1 MILTDYYRLEV
12 LKPTQSHRM
21 DCTAST
27 GEYPLFEAM
36 AARSKV
42 GRLFLYVTKVP
53 DRFTAD
59 AQRRA
64 DRILSNC
71 THLSSIY
78 VPDLEMPNLGYGD
91 VAGTEDALLLKFSGE
106 GDEALDLYVARGY
119 KNNALALF
127 QLWTDG
133 GLDEE
138 VATLQQRAV
147 STGVELQTIVR

>member
-1 MILTDYYRLEV
+1 MILTDYYRLQV
-12 LKPTQSHRM
+12 LKPTKSHRM

-53 DRFTAD
+53 ERFAAD

-64 DRILSNC
+64 DRSINNG
-71 THLSSIY
+71 TNISSIY
-78 VPDLEMPNLGYGD
+78 VPNLEMPNLGFGD
-91 VAGTEDALLLKFSGE
+91 VAGTEDALLLKFE
-106 GDEALDLYVARGY
+106 GADDETLHLYVARGY
-119 KNNALALF
+119 KNNAIALY

-138 VATLQQRAV
+138 VATLQKRAV
-147 STGVELQTIVR
+147 STGVELQTL